1 MSSTKKRQ
9 LSSISIIAI
18 IAVLLIALI
27 LCTVL
32 FSTYGHK
39 RLEAE
44 PIADDEQNADV
55 NGGMSMEDSMV
66 GNGIMLLST
75 TIPVE
80 QYGEYDI
87 SPLAETAKRL
97 TATVTPSSATD
108 TKVDWSIAWKNPSSA
123 WASGKTVTNYVT
135 VKATS
140 NGALTANV
148 TCLQAFGEQIIIT
161 VSVRDNANIKAT
173 CTVDYKQRYLGTS
186 TRLSFTTIPDFIIDF
201 STTTAG
207 GIIST
212 NIPNSLTI
220 PWYFNYAEFIL
231 EKSDT
236 YTIPLSGKV
245 SFDYYMKLTDD
256 FRERL
261 EMENTMSG
269 YSLDVSKDWVN
280 GALYTS
286 CDAGDNSC
294 KFDTNPY
301 REKFSVPLYLS
312 FLAGGIYQGSG
323 YVSNQYVGFVN
334 AVHSVNNMPSWYSD
348 YIHFQ
353 IKIVTEIEGET
364 YETITN
370 VHLNSVT
377 LPASSI
383 SLDTTGLLF

>member
-97 TATVTPSSATD
+97 TATVTPSNAEN
-108 TKVDWSIAWKNPSSA
+108 TKVNWTIAWKNPSSA

-135 VKATS
+135 VNPTS
-140 NGALTANV
+140 DGALTANV
-148 TCLQAFGEQIIIT
+148 SCLQAFGEQVIIT
-161 VSVRDNANIKAT
+161 VSVRDNASIKAT

-186 TRLSFTTIPDFIIDF
+186 SNVSNTTNPSCPIDYSTSFN
-201 STTTAG
+201 G
-207 GIIST
+207 GT
-212 NIPNSLTI
+212 KTVNLPNNL
-220 PWYFNYAEFIL
+220 NYTWVFMSNTVTSV
-231 EKSDT
+231 KSAT
-236 YTIPLSGKV
+236 YTIPLTGSVNIEYYLKPSDEFISRAETYSKMMGRFLNISTDWQCAGSISYDLSEQATKSFLYRETYQTVYSIPYYLSYLIGGLNEPGGYLSGAYEDFLAIVDSVNNAFYGDKV
-245 SFDYYMKLTDD
+245 SF
-256 FRERL
+256 
-261 EMENTMSG
+261 
-269 YSLDVSKDWVN
+269 
-280 GALYTS
+280 
-286 CDAGDNSC
+286 
-294 KFDTNPY
+294 
-301 REKFSVPLYLS
+301 
-312 FLAGGIYQGSG
+312 
-323 YVSNQYVGFVN
+323 
-334 AVHSVNNMPSWYSD
+334 H
-348 YIHFQ
+348 
-353 IKIVTEIEGET
+353 IKIVASFGNES

-370 VHLNSVT
+370 IICNSVT